1 MTKKSLLASLI
12 CATLLLTPTTAL
24 ADSTNLRLLV
34 NERAVNGSAEA
45 GEAYINDAGRTMI
58 PLRIVSESMGY
69 TTNWQPDGSIRITN
83 PAGTMDI
90 ILTVGSTTYTTGGKT
105 GTFDTAPTLKN
116 NRTYLPARDFS
127 ELYGSIYWDNDT
139 RTVWIA
145 QGNTV
150 QYQVIGHTLM
160 AATAEGI
167 QPLAMPDGYVPDDTA
182 IGVNRT
188 IDGITYLGIP
198 CNQQG
203 QASPIPLFRVD
214 ENGLTQLTTVYPSS
228 IYVDGSTVY
237 YTDGPGTAPWGNPV
251 QPNRL
256 YAAAIGGDT
265 QTYTLDFAVN
275 TCTLDKIGGQ
285 LVAID
290 RNGVQHAINLGA

>member
-1 MTKKSLLASLI
+1 MNNKTILASLI
-12 CATLLLTPTTAL
+12 CAALLLTPTAAL
-24 ADSTNLRLLV
+24 ADNTDLRLLV
-34 NERAVNGSAEA
+34 NERAVSGSAEA

-58 PLRIVSESMGY
+58 PLRLVNTVLNY
-69 TTNWQPDGSIRITN
+69 QTDWQPDGSIRITN
-83 PAGTMDI
+83 PSGTMDI
-90 ILTVGSTTYTTGGKT
+90 TLTVGSTAYTAGGEA
-105 GTFDTAPTLKN
+105 GQFETAPTLKN
-116 NRTYLPARDFS
+116 DRTYLPARDFS

-145 QGNTV
+145 QGNAV
-150 QYQVIGHTLM
+150 QYQVIGHSLM

-167 QPLAMPDGYVPDDTA
+167 QPLAMPDGYVPDDSA
-182 IGVNRT
+182 ICVNRT
-188 IDGITYLGIP
+188 IGGTTYLGIS

-203 QASPIPLFRVD
+203 HDSPVPLFRVD
-214 ENGLTQLTTVYPSS
+214 EGRLTQLTTVYPSS

-237 YTDGPGTAPWGNPV
+237 YTDGLGAAPWCNPV

-265 QTYTLDFAVN
+265 RTYTLDFAVN

-290 RNGVQHAINLGA
+290 RDGVQHAIALE